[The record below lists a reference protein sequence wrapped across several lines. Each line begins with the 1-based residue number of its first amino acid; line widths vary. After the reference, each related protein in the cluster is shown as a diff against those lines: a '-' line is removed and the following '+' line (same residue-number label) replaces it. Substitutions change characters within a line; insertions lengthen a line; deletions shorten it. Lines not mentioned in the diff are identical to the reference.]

1 MPNNYFRFKQFTVY
15 QDHCAM
21 KVNTDS
27 CIFGAVAGC
36 EIPTF
41 ILDIG
46 SGSGVL
52 SLMLAQRFGSALID
66 AIEPEKDSADQAEA
80 NFRNSPWAE
89 RLRIH
94 PVDIENF
101 TKYTA
106 TRYDLIVANPPWFTN
121 SMRSS
126 DHKKNLARHLETLTW
141 EKLTSVVNK
150 LLAENGIFYI
160 LLPASESANF
170 RMTCESEGFSLI
182 RQVSIRIR
190 GNEPTSRVISGFSHS
205 VIPPESDV
213 ITINDNMGS
222 YSDQFK
228 SLLRDFYL
236 AF

>member
-1 MPNNYFRFKQFTVY
+1 
-15 QDHCAM
+15 M

-27 CIFGAVAGC
+27 SIFGAVAGC
-36 EIPTF
+36 NNPTY

-46 SGSGVL
+46 TGSGL
-52 SLMLAQRFGSALID
+52 LALMLAQRFGSAVID

-101 TKYTA
+101 TQITA
-106 TRYDLIVANPPWFTN
+106 TRYNLIVANPPWFTN

-141 EKLTSVVNK
+141 EKLTSVVKK

-160 LLPASESANF
+160 LLPASESAIF

-190 GNEPTSRVISGFSHS
+190 GNEPANRVISGFSHS
-205 VIPPESDV
+205 VIPRESQF
-213 ITINDNMGS
+213 ITINDNLGG
-222 YSDQFK
+222 YSNQFR
-228 SLLRDFYL
+228 SLLKDFYL